1 MTIDVLPGY
10 ELPSARKHVPAD
22 FWVVFISAALGLTLT
37 GLGFALGLGV
47 EIGKALGAA
56 G

>member
-1 MTIDVLPGY
+1 MTIDLLHHY
-10 ELPSARKHVPAD
+10 ELPHARKHVPAD
-22 FWVVFISAALGLTLT
+22 FYVALIAAALGLSLT